1 MSDIRAWLDRQL
13 TTSDSLSQ
21 LAGMSDGDR
30 AMMLTQGLR
39 NNGDLDFADPGL
51 DQFVPAILLR
61 PPIL

>member
-39 NNGDLDFADPGL
+39 DNGDLGIADPGL
-51 DQFVPAILLR
+51 EGFVYRTHCP
-61 PPIL
+61 